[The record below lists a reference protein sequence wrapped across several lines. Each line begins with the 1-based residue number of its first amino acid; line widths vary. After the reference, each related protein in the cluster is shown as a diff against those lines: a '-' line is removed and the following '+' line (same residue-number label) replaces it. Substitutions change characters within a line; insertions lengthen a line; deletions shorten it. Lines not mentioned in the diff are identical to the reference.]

1 VKPFHE
7 EKKPEAPPVA
17 RPLTPPH
24 MDELKKDI
32 INQIK
37 VHFDACN
44 FKSIILFNFLFN
56 FNKLYFKV
64 KLDDK
69 YQNMFD
75 ELINIREKHSTL
87 KTDLKSKFKLLRKDF
102 EEWKV
107 QEPPV
112 LLPDPNKYV
121 YVDGKSS
128 NNRMRRSKK
137 LDKSVDRIDRLSER
151 ADETASITTNNQQYP
166 DVDVNIIKEKPK
178 PPPTPVLSGDQKLL
192 KLRMELPQLSVGEE
206 VLAKWPDDGWYYRS
220 IIKEY
225 LGDYKYKV
233 EDSLRDSEIVYR
245 EDLLSDINDSS
256 LTFDVGDP
264 VVALHPQYEFSYA
277 PGQIIQISNDMN
289 KILVRFYDYVE
300 SVVLREEV
308 YKLVRLKFQLDVNNI
323 TDLEKRWIGQVVV
336 ARNNYSNVYEL
347 GRVISRVGNGRQYVI
362 EWSNNKQSIQNSNH
376 IFGSLTRN
384 PNVIVNDYV
393 LAPKETIFLPG
404 RVIGQKGSF
413 LRVKF
418 VDGVT

>member
-1 VKPFHE
+1 
-7 EKKPEAPPVA
+7 
-17 RPLTPPH
+17 
-24 MDELKKDI
+24 M
-32 INQIK
+32 
-37 VHFDACN
+37 
-44 FKSIILFNFLFN
+44 
-56 FNKLYFKV
+56 

-75 ELINIREKHSTL
+75 ELINIRKKHSTL

-128 NNRMRRSKK
+128 SNRMRRSKK
-137 LDKSVDRIDRLSER
+137 SDKSVERTERLSER
-151 ADETASITTNNQQYP
+151 ANETASITVNNEQYE
-166 DVDVNIIKEKPK
+166 DIDVNIIKEKPK
-178 PPPTPVLSGDQKLL
+178 PPPTPVLTGDQKII
-192 KLRMELPQLSVGEE
+192 KLRMELPQLNVGEE

-308 YKLVRLKFQLDVNNI
+308 YKLARLKFQLDVNNI
-323 TDLEKRWIGQVVV
+323 TELEKRWIGQVVV

-347 GRVISRVGNGRQYVI
+347 GRVTSRVGNGRQYVI
-362 EWSNNKQSIQNSNH
+362 EWSNNRQSIQNSNH

-384 PNVIVNDYV
+384 PNIIVNDYV

-404 RVIGQKGSF
+404 RVIGQKGNF